1 MLNAR
6 ILSGSVLIACGA
18 LLAGSAVLAAEGP
31 AAVLDIQD
39 DPAGGKKASATLR
52 LPVPPYAVQA
62 VLTDYEHW
70 PALFDGRFRLARLE
84 RFEGGAVTD
93 LLIDRS
99 PLPGEMRL
107 VCETRQMPNGEL
119 VTRLL
124 EGDFKR
130 YLRRWRFVPETNGGA
145 VHTRAEME
153 LVVDPEMWT
162 PGWLFATVLR
172 SDLEAH
178 FRILRERAVAQFK
191 SR

>member
-1 MLNAR
+1 MNVR
-6 ILSGSVLIACGA
+6 IPSGMTLMTCGA
-18 LLAGSAVLAAEGP
+18 LLAGSVVFAAEDP
-31 AAVLDIQD
+31 AMVLDIQD

-52 LPVPPYAVQA
+52 LPVPPDAVQA

-107 VCETRQMPNGEL
+107 LCETRELPNGEL
-119 VTRLL
+119 VTSLV

-153 LVVDPEMWT
+153 LLVDLASWVPD
-162 PGWLFATVLR
+162 WLFGRMLR

-191 SR
+191 AR